1 MDYDYKIAVIIAA
14 AGKGERI
21 GKAVPKQFISIKGKE
36 ILEYTINVFRGIEML
51 DVFLALPEEFVD
63 GAEAKYKVKKV
74 VAGGK
79 TRQESVSYT
88 HLTLPTKLEV

>member
-36 ILEYTINVFRGIEML
+36 ILEHTINVFKGIEML
-51 DVFLALPEEFVD
+51 DVSFFLTF
-63 GAEAKYKVKKV
+63 
-74 VAGGK
+74 
-79 TRQESVSYT
+79 S
-88 HLTLPTKLEV
+88 